1 MTVDNILEEIKK
13 AERIVILTHENP
25 DGDAI
30 GSSLAMYK
38 TLEKMGK
45 QADLIIPEVPRVFN
59 FLPGIDKIKK
69 EGSNEPYDLA
79 IALDAATLKMLNGWG
94 KYFETAKVKIV
105 IDHHGT
111 NTMYGDINFVN
122 PDAPACAQIMLVIL
136 ENFGI
141 EITKEI
147 EKKYAKKTNALILC
161 AQYKP
166 FDFLCKVLEFVCI
179 EKKVKLPQNII
190 QDLRKTAL
198 AREIFCSERE
208 IDELFTKCDL
218 TNKNKLY
225 TI

>member
-1 MTVDNILEEIKK
+1 MTAQEKAIEEILLNGSLESAFSLLKNGIKAEEIKLDGVNIVTGSILANAKCETCLNLLKQASETITK
-13 AERIVILTHENP
+13 AEFSVLILQEAVVLTP
-25 DGDAI
+25 
-30 GSSLAMYK
+30 L
-38 TLEKMGK
+38 
-45 QADLIIPEVPRVFN
+45 QA
-59 FLPGIDKIKK
+59 
-69 EGSNEPYDLA
+69 A
-79 IALDAATLKMLNGWG
+79 ALNSR
-94 KYFETAKVKIV
+94 
-105 IDHHGT
+105 
-111 NTMYGDINFVN
+111 
-122 PDAPACAQIMLVIL
+122 
-136 ENFGI
+136 GI

-208 IDELFTKCDL
+208 IDELFTKCGL